1 MNSNDIQN
9 KINEMIK
16 TNIDNLLDTKEVF
29 NRITQ
34 NTMFNP
40 ISKVVLENIPPEYDI
55 IHTYEYGLEHI
66 EDIVKKE
73 KVLDETIET
82 NIDNVVIRFRFNVDN
97 LRIYSPG
104 SFEHKNYSEKPCS
117 AQTPNEAM
125 KKRLTYCALIL
136 GNINYSYQIININDN
151 NNTSKVYK
159 TTLLDKYHVNIPI
172 PIGCKYCALRKYDP
186 LTLIRSGEDMEGA
199 HGFFIIQGL
208 IKYLIPYYQK
218 PYNSPLIL
226 KNEYDNQL
234 SRMDCLYSA
243 GFDYEN
249 SYYIVAALLQPKAV
263 HSGRGMV
270 RRMFMI
276 LYSHYK

>member
-55 IHTYEYGLEHI
+55 INTYEYGLEHI

-136 GNINYSYQIININDN
+136 GNINYSYQIMCF
-151 NNTSKVYK
+151 VF
-159 TTLLDKYHVNIPI
+159 LLFSSFIFVN
-172 PIGCKYCALRKYDP
+172 
-186 LTLIRSGEDMEGA
+186 
-199 HGFFIIQGL
+199 
-208 IKYLIPYYQK
+208 
-218 PYNSPLIL
+218 
-226 KNEYDNQL
+226 
-234 SRMDCLYSA
+234 
-243 GFDYEN
+243 
-249 SYYIVAALLQPKAV
+249 
-263 HSGRGMV
+263 
-270 RRMFMI
+270 
-276 LYSHYK
+276 